1 MPLRCV
7 DRSGASIEATTS
19 MAEEEWRRLRRRSR
33 TERDL
38 AMPCCTA
45 AAIPKTSSRGARFFA
60 HKAGAQCSGK
70 PEGEVHRAL
79 KASAVEVA
87 RRLGWDAQSE
97 AGGASPDGNRW
108 TADVLC
114 RKGAEAVA
122 IEIQWSA
129 QTNGETRR
137 RQDRYAHSGITG
149 VWLLRQPG
157 WQVAAD
163 LPAAC
168 IGGSLN
174 EGLTVL
180 VPGAG
185 RYTAADRKNHKKWE
199 QVLGPDVFLAGVL
212 EGRFRFG
219 LPDEAPVSFSVE
231 TGVMDCWR
239 CGHPTRIVHTLNGAI
254 GPYRF
259 KTYVDTAERIP
270 KLGPLLAT
278 AVVDRVDIGA
288 IKPRYSRTMGT
299 TYWSNGCANC
309 DALQGQHYEHH
320 ALGCDEET
328 VGVIELVLDAAARKV
343 IEEDIGEV
351 GWGMW
356 DA

>member
-7 DRSGASIEATTS
+7 EKNGASIEATAS
-19 MAEEEWRRLRRRSR
+19 MTEEEWRKLRRRSR
-33 TERDL
+33 SEGDL
-38 AMPCCTA
+38 TMPCCTA
-45 AAIPKTSSRGARFFA
+45 AAIPKTSSRGTRFFA
-60 HKAGAQCSGK
+60 HKAGAQCSWK
-70 PEGEVHRAL
+70 PEGEIHRAV

-114 RKGAEAVA
+114 RKEAEAIA

-129 QTNGETRR
+129 QTNEETRR
-137 RQDRYAHSGITG
+137 RQERYAHSGITG

-157 WQVAAD
+157 WPIAAD
-163 LPAAC
+163 LPAAG
-168 IGGSLN
+168 IRGSLK
-174 EGLTVL
+174 EGLRVV
-180 VPGAG
+180 VPET
-185 RYTAADRKNHKKWE
+185 R
-199 QVLGPDVFLAGVL
+199 QVLEPEVFLAGVL

-231 TGVMDCWR
+231 TGVVDCWR

-259 KTYVDTAERIP
+259 QTYVHTADRIS

-278 AVVDRVDIGA
+278 VVVDRKDIGA
-288 IKPRYSRTMGT
+288 IKPRYSATMGT

-309 DALQGQHYEHH
+309 DALQGQFYEHH
-320 ALGCDEET
+320 ALECEEET
-328 VGVIELVLDAAARKV
+328 LGIIELVLDGRARDV
-343 IEEDIGEV
+343 IEEDLGEV